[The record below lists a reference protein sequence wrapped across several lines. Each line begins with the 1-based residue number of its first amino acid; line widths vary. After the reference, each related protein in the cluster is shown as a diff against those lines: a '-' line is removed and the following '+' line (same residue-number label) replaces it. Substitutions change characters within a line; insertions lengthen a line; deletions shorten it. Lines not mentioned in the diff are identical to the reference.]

1 MADDAK
7 AVRRAPAGTV
17 IKLWDTPPPR
27 TIPDVGPELAWR
39 VPAGIAVG
47 TTFLRNVSEP
57 TLSVF
62 QPDPGKANGVGVV
75 VCPGGGWRVLA
86 WEHEGLDVVHWL
98 TQRGYT
104 AFLLKYR
111 VMGTPADEAKFL
123 AGMAAIDAIHA
134 PRLTAAAAP
143 RAMGELMR
151 GEEAMLHAREIAAD
165 DGRRALALVRERA
178 AEWGVDPARVGLVGF
193 SAGAF
198 LVADVAMDPQA
209 PPAAF
214 VAAVYGG
221 ETRGRPV
228 PADAPPLFTVIAH
241 DDRVLFH
248 MVEGL
253 YLDWSAAD
261 RSAELH
267 IFARGAHG
275 FGMVRQGLPSD
286 RWLELFEAWLS
297 DLGFA

>member
-7 AVRRAPAGTV
+7 PVRAATAGEV
-17 IKLWDTPPPR
+17 IRLWDSPPPR
-27 TIPDVGPELAWR
+27 TIADVGPEQAWQ
-39 VPAGIAVG
+39 VPAGIAAG
-47 TTFLRNVSEP
+47 TTFLRNVSDP
-57 TLSVF
+57 TLTVY
-62 QPDPGKANGVGVV
+62 QPAPDAANGVGVV
-75 VCPGGGWRVLA
+75 VVPGGGWRVLA
-86 WEHEGLDVVHWL
+86 WEHEGLDVVEWL
-98 TQRGYT
+98 TARGYT

-111 VMGTPADEAKFL
+111 VLGTPADEGEFL
-123 AGMAAIDAIHA
+123 AAMAQVDALHA
-134 PRLTAAAAP
+134 PRLKAAEAP
-143 RAMGELMR
+143 RAMGDLMR
-151 GEEAMLHAREIAAD
+151 GNEAMLNAHEVAAD

-178 AEWGVDPARVGLVGF
+178 AEWGVDAARVGLIGF

-198 LVADVAMDPQA
+198 LVVDVAMKPEA

-214 VAAVYGG
+214 VVAVYGG
-221 ETRGRPV
+221 ETRGDPV

-267 IFARGAHG
+267 IFARGLHG
-275 FGMVRQGLPSD
+275 FGLIRQGAPSD
-286 RWLELFEAWLS
+286 RWIDLLEAWLA
-297 DLGFA
+297 DGGFA